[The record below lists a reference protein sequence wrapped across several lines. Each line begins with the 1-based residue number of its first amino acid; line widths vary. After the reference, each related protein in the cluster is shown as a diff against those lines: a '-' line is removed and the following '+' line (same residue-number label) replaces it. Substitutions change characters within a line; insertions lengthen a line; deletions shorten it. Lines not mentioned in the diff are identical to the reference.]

1 MRMRKFILLL
11 FIVSVYIHLSAKVYN
26 YTMRDGLASNTIDY
40 IEQDSEGFLYFC
52 TDRGLSIF
60 DGTSFQTYDNP
71 QNTSLFSN
79 KVSSIV
85 EVDSMHLLIA
95 SEDKGL
101 FLFDK
106 LVGEISAIPNSEILQ
121 VTSLFKDSSGSIWIG
136 LKNGQVGYIDNFLY
150 FLQGREKIEYKEIT
164 MNFEEVNAI
173 YELDGYIWILSECGS
188 IYMLQKKED
197 QVDIEKV
204 IVGDETLDLY
214 VLQPIEFDRILVG
227 TSNGIRILRK
237 VNRQWCDDQISIL
250 SHSKVRS
257 MALKENNVYIGTE
270 GNGLYTWNISQGL
283 EFQTSTLRRHQEV
296 GLDFIISMKVDKVGS
311 LWVGSWLGGVSQ
323 LTFSPN
329 GFTIIRNQENVKSIF
344 SNTVWCI
351 TNTLLDSTVYLGTHG
366 AGLCQ
371 YIPEAKTFRVIV

>member
-1 MRMRKFILLL
+1 MWK
-11 FIVSVYIHLSAKVYN
+11 YIY
-26 YTMRDGLASNTIDY
+26 
-40 IEQDSEGFLYFC
+40 
-52 TDRGLSIF
+52 
-60 DGTSFQTYDNP
+60 
-71 QNTSLFSN
+71 
-79 KVSSIV
+79 
-85 EVDSMHLLIA
+85 
-95 SEDKGL
+95 
-101 FLFDK
+101 
-106 LVGEISAIPNSEILQ
+106 
-121 VTSLFKDSSGSIWIG
+121 VT
-136 LKNGQVGYIDNFLY
+136 
-150 FLQGREKIEYKEIT
+150 
-164 MNFEEVNAI
+164 
-173 YELDGYIWILSECGS
+173 
-188 IYMLQKKED
+188 KKED

-214 VLQPIEFDRILVG
+214 VLQPIESDRILVG

-250 SHSKVRS
+250 SHSKIRS

-344 SNTVWCI
+344 RILFGVLQIHCWILQFIWEHMGPDYVNMFPKRKLFV
-351 TNTLLDSTVYLGTHG
+351 
-366 AGLCQ
+366 
-371 YIPEAKTFRVIV
+371 